1 MLEYTRIYSIFPCQ
15 AGAEVLRARRAGAQ
29 TTLIGAGDVWG
40 LRVLVYS
47 TIQLE
52 YNPRKLKYKRT
63 VCTLIMNVIVD
74 EILFRY

>member
-1 MLEYTRIYSIFPCQ
+1 
-15 AGAEVLRARRAGAQ
+15 
-29 TTLIGAGDVWG
+29 
-40 LRVLVYS
+40 VLVYS